1 MVRPLRDRLSRNRS
15 GNDGSSGIGSL
26 GGKRSGSDCIGSSN
40 RCRLAIGLILLVAF
54 TADMAGLATAIASL
68 ASSVEGASIGSSTL
82 AGNVTKL
89 TTSVTLHGL
98 GLAIAGKV
106 VRTTTLVASSRA
118 RTTSETTAEAT
129 TRTRGTATKT
139 SSSTGSRASAL
150 QKDMVSQHA

>member
-1 MVRPLRDRLSRNRS
+1 MVRLLRHQLSRNRC

-26 GGKRSGSDCIGSSN
+26 SGKRGSSDSIGSSN

-54 TADMAGLATAIASL
+54 TGDMAGLATAVASL
-68 ASSVEGASIGSSTL
+68 ASSVERASIGSSAL
-82 AGNVTKL
+82 ARNVSKL

-98 GLAIAGKV
+98 SLAVAGKV
-106 VRTTTLVASSRA
+106 VRTTALVASSRA
-118 RTTSETTAEAT
+118 RATSETTAEAT

-139 SSSTGSRASAL
+139 SSSTRSRASAL